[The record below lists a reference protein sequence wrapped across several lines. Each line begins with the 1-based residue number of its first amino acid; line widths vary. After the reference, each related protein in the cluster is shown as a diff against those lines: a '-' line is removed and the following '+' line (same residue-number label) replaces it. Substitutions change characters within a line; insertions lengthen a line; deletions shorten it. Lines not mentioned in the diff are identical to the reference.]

1 MENLY
6 ASIFQKPLFRNYW
19 VYKKL
24 SASQLKVLKEEF
36 SFFNTLSKKH
46 QRQFQHRLVSFM
58 SEKEFIGRDGI
69 QVDERMKLL
78 ISAIACMLSFGRKN
92 YSFTLIEYIII
103 YPKEFYSKINNA
115 YHKGEFNPKVK
126 ALALS
131 WKDFEIG
138 YQIENDNR
146 NLGIHEFMHAL
157 QLEAKQGSDGDS
169 ERFEK
174 QFQDILKLLTKPA
187 LKDKLISTRYFRDY
201 AFTNQYEFMAVLAE
215 YFIESPQEF
224 RAMFP
229 KLYSHT
235 KTMLNFNFVDY

>member
-1 MENLY
+1 
-6 ASIFQKPLFRNYW
+6 
-19 VYKKL
+19 
-24 SASQLKVLKEEF
+24 
-36 SFFNTLSKKH
+36 
-46 QRQFQHRLVSFM
+46 M
-58 SEKEFIGRDGI
+58 SEKEFIGREGV
-69 QVDERMKLL
+69 QVTERMKVL

-92 YSFTLIEYIII
+92 YKFTLIEHIII

-174 QFQDILKLLTKPA
+174 QFQHILKLLTKPA
-187 LKDKLISTRYFRDY
+187 LKDKLISTRYFREY
-201 AFTNQYEFMAVLAE
+201 AFTNQYEFMAVMAE
-215 YFIESPQEF
+215 YFMESPHEF
-224 RAMFP
+224 RSMFP

-235 KTMLNFNFVDY
+235 KTMLNFNFSNY

>member
-1 MENLY
+1 MY
-6 ASIFQKPLFRNYW
+6 ANVFQKPLFRNYFI
-19 VYKKL
+19 YKKL
-24 SASQLKVLKEEF
+24 STSQLKVLKEDF
-36 SFFNTLSKKH
+36 LFYNTLSKRH
-46 QRQFQHRLVSFM
+46 QGQFQHRMVSFM
-58 SEKEFIGRDGI
+58 SEKEFIGREDL
-69 QVDERMKLL
+69 QVAERMKVL

-92 YSFTLIEYIII
+92 YKYILIEHIII

-169 ERFEK
+169 ERFDK
-174 QFQDILKLLTKPA
+174 QFQNILKLLTNPA
-187 LKDKLISTRYFRDY
+187 LKDKLISTRYFREY
-201 AFTNQYEFMAVLAE
+201 AFTNQYEFMAVMAE
-215 YFIESPQEF
+215 YFIESPHEF
-224 RAMFP
+224 RSMFP
-229 KLYSHT
+229 NLYSHT
-235 KTMLNFNFVDY
+235 KTMLNFNYVGY